1 MFDSRYSK
9 IASILK
15 IKNQGLNIHNTV
27 ISEKVE
33 EILKVAKD
41 YGMFTIRTDRV
52 TKWEKGWEGKSEF
65 PFIVQDT
72 PTNNYEQLENKLN
85 QLVSEGF
92 VFIIS
97 DGIKYDKIQDYNAV
111 AILKVNGDF
120 RIEASTEK
128 VPLRYMYKRGNIFIA
143 EGNITDKLRD
153 IQFYG
158 TVNFDKKAILQD
170 IQYLYTK
177 EIFNKWIEFTRYP
190 IRVGINNEKF
200 VFWQIRDK

>member
-1 MFDSRYSK
+1 
-9 IASILK
+9 
-15 IKNQGLNIHNTV
+15 
-27 ISEKVE
+27 
-33 EILKVAKD
+33 
-41 YGMFTIRTDRV
+41 
-52 TKWEKGWEGKSEF
+52 
-65 PFIVQDT
+65 
-72 PTNNYEQLENKLN
+72 
-85 QLVSEGF
+85 
-92 VFIIS
+92 
-97 DGIKYDKIQDYNAV
+97 
-111 AILKVNGDF
+111 
-120 RIEASTEK
+120 
-128 VPLRYMYKRGNIFIA
+128 MYKRGNIFIA